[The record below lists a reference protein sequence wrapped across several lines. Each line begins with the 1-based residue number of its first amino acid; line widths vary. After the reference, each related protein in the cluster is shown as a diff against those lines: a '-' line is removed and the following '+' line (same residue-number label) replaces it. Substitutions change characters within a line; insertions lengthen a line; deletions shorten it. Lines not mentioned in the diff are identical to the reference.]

1 MPQHIKKGANALV
14 AEALDGLPAI
24 SVEEAMPLV
33 DAGTHVFVDVREGSE
48 QAKGVISGAVIS
60 SRGLL
65 EFHIDP
71 DSPAHKPEL
80 ASDKTFIFYCACRWP
95 IRPCRQGGCRDGHGT
110 SGQSDRW
117 LQRVEKGRRTSIGIT
132 ARLPINRAQW
142 QQHSRTSVSETPCF
156 QGKAAYAGGFPCP
169 ADRPSVLTSPEF

>member
-24 SVEEAMPLV
+24 SVEEAIPLV

-48 QAKGVISGAVIS
+48 HAKGVINGAVVS

-80 ASDKTFIFYCACRWP
+80 ASNRPLFFTVPQVAGPPLLPRW
-95 IRPCRQGGCRDGHGT
+95 RA
-110 SGQSDRW
+110 RW
-117 LQRVEKGRRTSIGIT
+117 AWDQWSI
-132 ARLPINRAQW
+132 
-142 QQHSRTSVSETPCF
+142 
-156 QGKAAYAGGFPCP
+156 
-169 ADRPSVLTSPEF
+169 

>member
-14 AEALDGLPAI
+14 AEAMDGLPTI
-24 SVEEAMPLV
+24 TVEEAIPLV
-33 DAGTHVFVDVREGSE
+33 NAGTHVFVDVREGSE

-80 ASDKTFIFYCACRWP
+80 ASDKTFIFYCAA
-95 IRPCRQGGCRDGHGT
+95 GGRSALAAKVANEMGMEPVVNL
-110 SGQSDRW
+110 SGGFSEW
-117 LQRVEKGRRTSIGIT
+117 KKAGG
-132 ARLPINRAQW
+132 P
-142 QQHSRTSVSETPCF
+142 VSE
-156 QGKAAYAGGFPCP
+156 
-169 ADRPSVLTSPEF
+169 

>member
-71 DSPAHKPEL
+71 DSPAHKTEL
-80 ASDKTFIFYCACRWP
+80 ASDKTFIFYCAA
-95 IRPCRQGGCRDGHGT
+95 GGRSALAAKVAAEMGMGPVVNLT
-110 SGQSDRW
+110 GGFSAWKKAG
-117 LQRVEKGRRTSIGIT
+117 G
-132 ARLPINRAQW
+132 P
-142 QQHSRTSVSETPCF
+142 VSE
-156 QGKAAYAGGFPCP
+156 
-169 ADRPSVLTSPEF
+169 

>member
-117 LQRVEKGRRTSIGIT
+117 LQRVEKGRRTSIGIRPP
-132 ARLPINRAQW
+132 ARPFSRARNGS
-142 QQHSRTSVSETPCF
+142 QQPAELAF
-156 QGKAAYAGGFPCP
+156 QKPLAFEERPHMQAAFLAKQAGHLF
-169 ADRPSVLTSPEF
+169 